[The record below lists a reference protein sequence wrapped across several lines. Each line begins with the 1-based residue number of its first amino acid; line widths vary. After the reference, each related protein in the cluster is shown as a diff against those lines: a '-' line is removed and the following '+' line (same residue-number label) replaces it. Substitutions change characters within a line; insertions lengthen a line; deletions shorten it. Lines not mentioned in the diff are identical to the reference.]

1 MQRRLVFAMVAMVLA
16 TLLLSGLVSLV
27 LAQRTAVDQTRHELI
42 GEATGL
48 SESVLQESGGPVR
61 LRQLLVALGPSL
73 RLSGST
79 VVGVQPDGRLF
90 DPAALRDTVQL
101 PSGLS
106 VADIEPYALYQ
117 LRTVSGR
124 TGTLVF
130 AAVPFRADIR
140 LAGADRQIISAVI
153 LTRRPPG
160 ALRTAGPWFLLSA
173 MVIILVAVL
182 IAWRLARRFQAPL
195 RAAQE
200 VTSRIAAGD
209 LDVRV
214 PDALGTDPE
223 LSALAES
230 VNSMAESLARAKA
243 AERHFLQSVSH
254 DLRTPLTSIRGF
266 AEAIEDGA
274 TADAVAAAG
283 VIASESRRLE
293 RLVGDLLALATL
305 EARRFTL
312 QMQPVEVQPAAVS
325 AVAGFVPSADE
336 LGLGLSVAP
345 DDGLW
350 VQADPDRLA
359 QVIANLVENAL
370 RYARSGITVTATRGP
385 TGPELWVVDDGPGI
399 PPADLPRLFDRLYSG
414 RRHPDGARPGRP
426 IGSGLGLMIVAELVA
441 AMGGTIRAESPV
453 TRDGGTRMVVAL
465 APADAP
471 VTAV

>member
-1 MQRRLVFAMVAMVLA
+1 MQRRLVFALVVMVLA
-16 TLLLSGLVSLV
+16 TLLLSGLVSLF

-48 SESVLQESGGPVR
+48 SESVLQESGGPIR
-61 LRQLLVALGPSL
+61 LRQLLLVLGPSL
-73 RLSGST
+73 RLSGSA
-79 VVGVQPDGRLF
+79 VVGVRADGQLF
-90 DPAALRDTVQL
+90 DPVALGDTVSL

-106 VADIEPYALYQ
+106 AADIEPAALYALH
-117 LRTVSGR
+117 TVSGQ
-124 TGTLVF
+124 TGSLVF

-140 LAGADRQIISAVI
+140 LAGADRKVTSAVV
-153 LTRRPPG
+153 LTRRPAG

-173 MVIILVAVL
+173 VVIILVAVL

-195 RAAQE
+195 RAVQE
-200 VTSRIAAGD
+200 VTSRIARGD

-214 PDALGTDPE
+214 PDPVGTDPE
-223 LSALAES
+223 LSALAQS

-293 RLVGDLLALATL
+293 RLVADLLALATL

-312 QMQPVEVQPAAVS
+312 QMQPIELHPAVEH
-325 AVAGFVPSADE
+325 AVAGFIPSATE
-336 LGLGLSVAP
+336 LGLTLSVSA
-345 DDGLW
+345 DADLW

-370 RYARSGITVTATRGP
+370 RYARSRITVTATRGA
-385 TGPELWVVDDGPGI
+385 TGPKLFVVDDGPGI
-399 PPADLPRLFDRLYSG
+399 PLADLPRLFDRLYSG
-414 RRHPDGARPGRP
+414 RRQPDGARPGRP

-453 TRDGGTRMVVAL
+453 TPAGGTRMAVAL
-465 APADAP
+465 APAGERLA
-471 VTAV
+471 AV